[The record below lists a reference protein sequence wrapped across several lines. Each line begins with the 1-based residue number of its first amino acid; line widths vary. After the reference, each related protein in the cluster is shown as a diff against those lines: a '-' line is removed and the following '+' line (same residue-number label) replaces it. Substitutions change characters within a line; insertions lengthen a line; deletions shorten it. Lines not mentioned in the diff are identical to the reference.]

1 MWGKF
6 LLLKI
11 ANLNFGEIRIKN
23 RSLKMFSEY
32 TKIYIQKDESIKK
45 TGLVYT
51 IHSNGKV
58 IGTLQETEK
67 YSKRVGDRF
76 LKLFSL
82 FFLATPKRMIIEKLE
97 LQLVDE
103 EGKLF
108 GSIEKE
114 IGFDK
119 DLILYSKSGEQ
130 IATVK
135 SNVKMKSPSITV
147 VDETGNELLQAK
159 SSYGATDFLVR
170 QSLTNKHVSSI
181 RKRSLVYETIKEN
194 LLNND
199 VYHIENRDLDERI
212 TFSLIAMGVA
222 MDIYFHAG
230 Q

>member
-6 LLLKI
+6 VLLKI

-67 YSKRVGDRF
+67 YSKRVGNRF
-76 LKLFSL
+76 VKLFSL
-82 FFLATPKRMIIEKLE
+82 FFFFNTKRMMIEKLE

-103 EGKLF
+103 DGKLL
-108 GSIEKE
+108 GTIEKE

-119 DLILYSKSGEQ
+119 DLILYSKSEHL

-135 SNVKMKSPSITV
+135 SNVKMKSPTITV
-147 VDETGNELLQAK
+147 MDESGNELLQAK
-159 SSYGATDFLVR
+159 SSYGATDFLV
-170 QSLTNKHVSSI
+170 SEISTNKYVSTIS
-181 RKRSLVYETIKEN
+181 KRSLVYETIKEN

-222 MDIYFHAG
+222 VDIYFHAG

>member
-1 MWGKF
+1 
-6 LLLKI
+6 
-11 ANLNFGEIRIKN
+11 
-23 RSLKMFSEY
+23 MFKEHS
-32 TKIYIQKDESIKK
+32 KIYIQKNERIKK
-45 TGLVYT
+45 AGLNYT

-67 YSKRVGDRF
+67 YSKRVGSRL

-82 FFLATPKRMIIEKLE
+82 LFLATPKRMIVEKLE
-97 LQLVDE
+97 LQLIDE
-103 EGKLF
+103 EGKLL
-108 GSIEKE
+108 GTIEKE

-119 DLILYSKSGEQ
+119 DLILFSKSGKQ
-130 IATVK
+130 IATIK
-135 SNVKMKSPSITV
+135 SNVKMKSPSIIV
-147 VDETGNELLQAK
+147 MDETGNELLQAK

-170 QSLTNKHVSSI
+170 ESLTNKHVSSI
-181 RKRSLVYETIKEN
+181 SKRSLVYETIKEN

-199 VYHIENRDLDERI
+199 VYHIENRDLNERI